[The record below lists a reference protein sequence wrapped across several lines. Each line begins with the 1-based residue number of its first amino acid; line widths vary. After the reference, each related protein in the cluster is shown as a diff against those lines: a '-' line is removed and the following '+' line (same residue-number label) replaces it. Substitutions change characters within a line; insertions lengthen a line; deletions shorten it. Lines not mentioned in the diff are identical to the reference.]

1 MGPGLLPPVG
11 TATHGM
17 PSICERRG
25 CEATCSFRH
34 FTLHRKKAWR
44 APTRCSA
51 YIWLRFQYSRETN
64 RTSGPLLTTMRETS
78 QPSTTVAP
86 RVPTRSTFPFEMNRR
101 VEVLHCLFLFFNSGS
116 FVLAG
121 PKTRLFHAR
130 TGIAWQINTLFGG
143 GFREYIFSSSES
155 QVGIHL
161 VFTE

>member
-1 MGPGLLPPVG
+1 MHTKPASYFVESHIQKLHADTETRAWHQAFYYPYALQHAARPLS
-11 TATHGM
+11 AK
-17 PSICERRG
+17 G

-86 RVPTRSTFPFEMNRR
+86 RVPTRFQMNRH
-101 VEVLHCLFLFFNSGS
+101 VEVLHCLFLFFISGS

-130 TGIAWQINTLFGG
+130 SGIA
-143 GFREYIFSSSES
+143 
-155 QVGIHL
+155 
-161 VFTE
+161 

>member
-51 YIWLRFQYSRETN
+51 YIWLRFQYSRET
-64 RTSGPLLTTMRETS
+64 S
-78 QPSTTVAP
+78 QPSATVAP

-143 GFREYIFSSSES
+143 GFREYIFLSSES